1 MSPDYLE
8 RIFQKWEIAVTRNLV
23 RQFQETCPSLK
34 RDFVDDLTYECLCHW
49 LSEKDKCDVQKIEKP
64 KKYLAK
70 VITNKL
76 CDLVRRRS
84 AEKRSGYF
92 LAESLD
98 KFLEDNPNAECF
110 IDNSA
115 IDQAIGGVETEVRD
129 ELRTRLDR
137 VFKTLTP
144 QQKKVFIALRDEQ
157 LTITDLSIRLKVH
170 RITIH
175 REINRIKQLFEDEG
189 LREFFK

>member
-1 MSPDYLE
+1 MGPDYLE

-23 RQFQETCPSLK
+23 RQFQESCPSLK

-49 LSEKDKCDVQKIEKP
+49 LSEKDKCDIQKIEKP
-64 KKYLAK
+64 KRYLAK
-70 VITNKL
+70 VVTNKL

-110 IDNSA
+110 ADNST
-115 IDQAIGGVETEVRD
+115 IDQAIGVSETEVRD
-129 ELRTRLDR
+129 ELKTRLDR

-157 LTITDLSIRLKVH
+157 LTITELSIRLKVH

-175 REINRIKQLFEDEG
+175 REINRIKQLF
-189 LREFFK
+189 

>member
-110 IDNSA
+110 INNSV